1 MNTLPALF
9 RKLRSQLLYILGM
22 PAFFLCFVLI
32 YQPSHVT
39 RWLEMGEGMISFNAT
54 IIMCILLG
62 VMIISRVLMMVLSH
76 YQLRLNWLRF
86 VYWEIAELITMSL
99 FMALY
104 LTLMY
109 KGAYP
114 YFHIVG
120 QSLYA
125 LLIVCIYPYVIFNI
139 ALAFA
144 AEKEE
149 QAAWTNDSTKALFTA
164 HQNQQDSL
172 RKAQWKKKYPRET
185 IELPMQVFDPNTAD
199 YRTLVA
205 AGLPRDIAVGII
217 RWREAGKVYRVK
229 EDLAL
234 CYNMTDSLYFAIE
247 SQIVIGDKYKFHP
260 EEWAQKSDEGD
271 NKADKRGERG
281 KRAEPRI
288 ELKALNLDTVGLRY
302 LTLAGFTIREAELV
316 LRYRDIIGGYRCVEE
331 FAECY
336 AVDSVMLERLRPH
349 LVFTQDQSLRK
360 RSKSSQ

>member
-39 RWLEMGEGMISFNAT
+39 RWLEMGEGMLSFNAT

-76 YQLRLNWLRF
+76 HQLRLNWLRF

-125 LLIVCIYPYVIFNI
+125 LLIVCTYPYVIFNI
-139 ALAFA
+139 ALSVTISHQQNT
-144 AEKEE
+144 KMKIGLLS
-149 QAAWTNDSTKALFTA
+149 DS
-164 HQNQQDSL
+164 
-172 RKAQWKKKYPRET
+172 
-185 IELPMQVFDPNTAD
+185 
-199 YRTLVA
+199 
-205 AGLPRDIAVGII
+205 
-217 RWREAGKVYRVK
+217 
-229 EDLAL
+229 
-234 CYNMTDSLYFAIE
+234 
-247 SQIVIGDKYKFHP
+247 
-260 EEWAQKSDEGD
+260 
-271 NKADKRGERG
+271 
-281 KRAEPRI
+281 
-288 ELKALNLDTVGLRY
+288 
-302 LTLAGFTIREAELV
+302 
-316 LRYRDIIGGYRCVEE
+316 
-331 FAECY
+331 
-336 AVDSVMLERLRPH
+336 
-349 LVFTQDQSLRK
+349 
-360 RSKSSQ
+360 